1 MTNETNTLGSIFIS
15 HRAIASIACQSALSS
30 YGVVGLA
37 SKNLAETLSQVLV
50 KDPIHGVE
58 ISFTNA
64 NVNIDVFI
72 IIEYGTRIKSVASSV
87 SENVKYK
94 VEYTTGLSVDQVN
107 IHVRGLRISNM
118 D

>member
-1 MTNETNTLGSIFIS
+1 MNSMTNTLGSIFIS

-37 SKNLAETLSQVLV
+37 AKNFAESLTNVLV
-50 KDPIHGVE
+50 KDPILGVE
-58 ISFTNA
+58 VSFDGYE
-64 NVNIDVFI
+64 VNIDIYI
-72 IIEYGTRIKSVASSV
+72 IVEYGTRIKSVASSV
-87 SENVKYK
+87 SNQVKYQ
-94 VEYTTGLSVDQVN
+94 VENTTGLTVNQVN